1 MQKVKKRLKK
11 SFKDFDN
18 MMKAGRF
25 DKVANQFLV

>member
-1 MQKVKKRLKK
+1 MQKVKKI
-11 SFKDFDN
+11 FEGFDN